1 MSVAWYTD
9 IKERFLQVLQ
19 TNDAHVKGLML
30 LQEKW
35 EQEETDKKN

>member
-1 MSVAWYTD
+1 M
-9 IKERFLQVLQ
+9 FLHVLQ

-35 EQEETDKKN
+35 EQEESDKKN